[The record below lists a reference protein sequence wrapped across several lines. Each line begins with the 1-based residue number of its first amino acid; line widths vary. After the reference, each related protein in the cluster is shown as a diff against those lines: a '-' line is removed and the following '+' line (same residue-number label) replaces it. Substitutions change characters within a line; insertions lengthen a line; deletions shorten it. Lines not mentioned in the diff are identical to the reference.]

1 MIQLHIRE
9 IYSGCRSFLEDIVV
23 RDEEKNG
30 LYS

>member
-9 IYSGCRSFLEDIVV
+9 IHSGCWSFLEDIVV
-23 RDEEKNG
+23 RDDEKNG